1 MMQSGHLREDE
12 FVSSAVE
19 VSHHVD
25 LTEVDHAFLTQSATS
40 VLTYWFVDCIYY
52 GQTPGYVFNF
62 NYTEPGKTQ
71 HVEALVIASFEPPTT
86 TTSTSTTTSTTP
98 TPPTT
103 SPNTT
108 TVTTPSTKVT
118 TTIFPTTSAAA
129 TSIATTTPSKNITY
143 EINSNEINSVMQMFP
158 VQDTHVMP
166 VVAPAAVNKSNGT
179 VVNNTIFVPYVCLNS
194 SIVLPDPNKT
204 YGYFHRRVTVK
215 GRY

>member
-1 MMQSGHLREDE
+1 MQSGHLREDE

-52 GQTPGYVFNF
+52 GQTPEYIFNF
-62 NYTEPGKTQ
+62 NYTHPGKTH

-98 TPPTT
+98 TPPTA

-108 TVTTPSTKVT
+108 AVTTPSTKAT
-118 TTIFPTTSAAA
+118 TTIFPTTSTAA
-129 TSIATTTPSKNITY
+129 TTLATTTSSKNITY
-143 EINSNEINSVMQMFP
+143 EIHSNEIGSATQMFP
-158 VQDTHVMP
+158 VQDTNVMP
-166 VVAPAAVNKSNGT
+166 VVAAAAVNKSNGT
-179 VVNNTIFVPYVCLNS
+179 VLNNTVFVPYVCLNS

-215 GRY
+215 GKY